1 MQGEQAMSISDLIR
15 RPETSRGP
23 LSSQELV
30 ARYQRMRAVSRKLND
45 AMVQR
50 LPKDALN
57 EGGRKLGML
66 RNGIF
71 VFDDELDTAVLMDYC
86 LYHVRRNGRNM
97 VEQYCR
103 DNPPVP
109 GTDEWACLHAMQHA
123 IHSLFYVDQI
133 EPGVALVL
141 VDLATDERFLLV
153 DIGLSQSA
161 TPGILIL
168 TRLLLYEDFATTGGA
183 GLAAGSVPPAEL
195 AAFSANWK
203 KVSTSRD
210 ADYDPSSLIC
220 EFLQRGVGERTRYRD
235 PPSAPVRDPKM
246 LQALRKQRAA
256 RLKRAE
262 HASPTRRCPCGSGKM
277 FKNCCLRKPQ

>member
-1 MQGEQAMSISDLIR
+1 MSVSDLIR
-15 RPETSRGP
+15 RREMSRGP
-23 LSSQELV
+23 LSRQELV

-50 LPKDALN
+50 LPTDALN
-57 EGGRKLGML
+57 EGGRKLGIL

-71 VFDDELDTAVLMDYC
+71 VFDSELDTAVLMDYC
-86 LYHVRRNGRNM
+86 LYHVRRNGCNT
-97 VEQYCR
+97 VEQYYR

-109 GTDEWACLHAMQHA
+109 GTDEWACQHAMQHA
-123 IHSLFYVDQI
+123 IHSLFHVDQV
-133 EPGVALVL
+133 ESDVALAVT
-141 VDLATDERFLLV
+141 DLATDEQFLLV

-168 TRLLLYEDFATTGGA
+168 TRLLLYEDFAATGGA
-183 GLAAGSVPPAEL
+183 GLAAGSLPPAEL
-195 AAFSANWK
+195 AEFSASWK

-210 ADYDPSSLIC
+210 ADYDPSSLIG
-220 EFLQRGVGERTRYRD
+220 EFLRRGVGERMRLLD
-235 PPSAPVRDPKM
+235 PASAPVRDPKM
-246 LQALRKQRAA
+246 LQTLRKQRAA